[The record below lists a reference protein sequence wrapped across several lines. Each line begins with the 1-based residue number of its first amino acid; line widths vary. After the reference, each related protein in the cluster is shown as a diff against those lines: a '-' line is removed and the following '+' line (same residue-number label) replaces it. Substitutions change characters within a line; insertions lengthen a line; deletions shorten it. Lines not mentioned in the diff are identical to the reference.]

1 MRKTKII
8 CTIGPSSERK
18 DVLREL
24 ILAGMN
30 VARLNFSH
38 GTHEEHEKRII
49 AIREVEK
56 ELRANVAIML
66 DTKGPEIRIGTFKNG
81 KVYLKKGQKFTLKT
95 YPCEGDETGVY
106 VDLKQI
112 SEILTKGDRVLIADG
127 LIELFVDEIKGEEII
142 CTVNNEGELGSK
154 KGVNLPDKIV
164 PLPSVTEKDKE
175 DIIFGI
181 KMGVDF
187 IAASFVRKAQDVIA
201 IRKILEENGGQDIQ
215 IIAKIE
221 NQEGVNNIDEI
232 IKVADAIM
240 VARGD
245 LGVEIPVE
253 EVPIVQKKII
263 EKCNKAGKPVITAT
277 QMLDSM
283 IRNPRPTRAE
293 TTDVAN
299 AILDGT
305 DAIMLSGETAA
316 GDFPVEAARMMAK
329 IAEKVEESIKVDE
342 VTSGRQRIIKT
353 VTDAISHA
361 TYTIARDLCAAAII
375 TSTKSGYTARM
386 VAKFRPQAP
395 IIAVTPKEKVL
406 KTLQIVWGVYPIKI
420 NEVISTDEMFKEAI
434 SGALNSGI
442 IKKGDLVVIT
452 AGVPVN
458 VTGTTNL
465 IRVHIVGEVILK
477 GTGIGNKF
485 VTGIAFVADTLK
497 KAMEMPDGAILVV
510 DATDA
515 DYTPIIK
522 RASAVITQ
530 EGGLTSHAAILGLEF
545 GIPVVVGAEGAT
557 ERIRT
562 GEEITVDSQRGL
574 IFRGRVDVK

>member
-142 CTVNNEGELGSK
+142 CIVNNEGELGSK
-154 KGVNLPDKIV
+154 KGVNLPGKIL

-316 GDFPVEAARMMAK
+316 GDFPVEAALMMAK

-420 NEVISTDEMFKEAI
+420 NEVISTDEMFREAI
-434 SGALNSGI
+434 SGALSSGI

-497 KAMEMPDGAILVV
+497 KAKEMPDGAILVV

>member
-56 ELRANVAIML
+56 ELKANVAVML

-81 KVYLKKGQKFTLKT
+81 KVYLKKGQKFSLKT

-112 SEILTKGDRVLIADG
+112 GEILKKGDRVLIADG
-127 LIELFVDEIKGEEII
+127 LIELLVDEIKGEEII

-154 KGVNLPDKIV
+154 KGVNLPGKIV

-263 EKCNKAGKPVITAT
+263 EKCNKAGRPVITAT

-420 NEVISTDEMFKEAI
+420 NEVISTDEMFREAI
-434 SGALNSGI
+434 SGALSSGI

>member
-8 CTIGPSSERK
+8 CTIGPASERK
-18 DVLREL
+18 EVLREL

-38 GTHEEHEKRII
+38 GTHEEHEKRIL
-49 AIREVEK
+49 AIREVER
-56 ELRANVAIML
+56 ELKTNVAIML

-81 KVYLKKGQKFTLKT
+81 KVHLKKGQKFILKT
-95 YPCEGDETGVY
+95 YPCDGDETGVF
-106 VDLKQI
+106 VDFKPL
-112 SEILTKGDRVLIADG
+112 SEILSKGDRVLIADG
-127 LIELFVDEIKGEEII
+127 LIELLVDEVTPNEII
-142 CTVNNEGELGSK
+142 CIVNNEGELSSK
-154 KGVNLPDKIV
+154 KGVNLPGKIV

-201 IRKILEENGGQDIQ
+201 IRKILEDNGGQDIQ

-232 IKVADAIM
+232 IKVADAVM

-316 GDFPVEAARMMAK
+316 GDFPVEAARMMAR

-342 VTSGRQRIIKT
+342 VTAGRQRIIKT

-361 TYTIARDLCAAAII
+361 TYTIARDLCASAII

-406 KTLQIVWGVYPIKI
+406 KTLQIVWGVWPIKI
-420 NEVISTDEMFKEAI
+420 NEVLSTDEMFREAI
-434 SGALNSGI
+434 SGALSSGI

-465 IRVHIVGEVILK
+465 IRVHIVGDVILK

-497 KAMEMPDGAILVV
+497 KAMEMPDGAILVT
-510 DATDA
+510 DSTDA

-530 EGGLTSHAAILGLEF
+530 EGGLTSHAAIVGLEF
-545 GIPVVVGAEGAT
+545 GIPVIVGAEGAT
-557 ERIRT
+557 ERITT
-562 GEEITVDSQRGL
+562 GDEITVDSQRGL
-574 IFRGRVDVK
+574 IFKGRVDVK